1 MLSSCGHAADTN
13 KNHVCQLRL
22 LFHWIQCPLL
32 CPKYRNRLLHLAG
45 SSPNHSVSETGN
57 LKRFLKCCAHVASV
71 RGQAGVYTFLF
82 SRCLCLRWIVNQ
94 VGWAVSYLTG
104 ALPLGLCLCSSCSH
118 KPLLFTFTPACLSHL
133 DLRLPLGK
141 MPLVALFPDRPVPAV
156 PAIASTPCLL
166 RRVSS
171 RISLA
176 PSHSGTLLVLY
187 PHPTSLASLSSA
199 FPMPPHLI
207 FQVSL

>member
-1 MLSSCGHAADTN
+1 M
-13 KNHVCQLRL
+13 Q
-22 LFHWIQCPLL
+22 
-32 CPKYRNRLLHLAG
+32 
-45 SSPNHSVSETGN
+45 
-57 LKRFLKCCAHVASV
+57 SV

-94 VGWAVSYLTG
+94 VGWVVSYLTG
-104 ALPLGLCLCSSCSH
+104 ALPLGLCLRSSCSH
-118 KPLLFTFTPACLSHL
+118 KPLPLHLYSRSPCLSHL

-141 MPLVALFPDRPVPAV
+141 CPRAALFPDRPVPAV

-176 PSHSGTLLVLY
+176 PFSLGNFACAVSPSHLSGLLCLQPSHAAPISFSRSHFVKCQEGA
-187 PHPTSLASLSSA
+187 P
-199 FPMPPHLI
+199 
-207 FQVSL
+207 V